1 MSCRTWTSKRLV
13 IATLLACST
22 SVVAQNIQLAET
34 SPAAMRSVL
43 PDAPKPSSAAPQSDL
58 PLERQPH
65 ASVTV
70 ADSPKH
76 GITDLGHIAVFP
88 KYIRTRDLEWLVPLT
103 AATGV
108 AFATDT
114 HTMTEVVSQNPSFNN
129 AAINASNALVGG
141 MIALPVA
148 AFGIGQ
154 MKHSEHLRETG
165 ILGGEAMVDAFVVD
179 QALKLCTFRE
189 RPNVDKAQGEFFIGK
204 SGADSAFASTHSV
217 LAWSSAAVITGEYH
231 SRWKQV
237 AVYTAAAGVSAT
249 RVMGQQHFPSDV
261 LVGSAAGWLIG
272 HYVYRAHHH
281 ADVATE

>member
-1 MSCRTWTSKRLV
+1 
-13 IATLLACST
+13 
-22 SVVAQNIQLAET
+22 
-34 SPAAMRSVL
+34 MRSVL
-43 PDAPKPSSAAPQSDL
+43 PDAPKPASGTAYRAQEDL
-58 PLERQPH
+58 PLDRQPH
-65 ASVTV
+65 PSVTV
-70 ADSPKH
+70 ADAPKQSL
-76 GITDLGHIAVFP
+76 TDLGHSAVFP

-114 HTMTEVVSQNPSFNN
+114 HTMTDVVSQNPSFNN
-129 AAINASNALVGG
+129 TAANASNALVGG

-154 MKHSEHLRETG
+154 MQHREHLRETG

-189 RPNVDKAQGEFFIGK
+189 RPNVDKAQGEFFIG
-204 SGADSAFASTHSV
+204 STGADSSFASTHSV
-217 LAWSSAAVITGEYH
+217 LAWSSAAVIAGEYH